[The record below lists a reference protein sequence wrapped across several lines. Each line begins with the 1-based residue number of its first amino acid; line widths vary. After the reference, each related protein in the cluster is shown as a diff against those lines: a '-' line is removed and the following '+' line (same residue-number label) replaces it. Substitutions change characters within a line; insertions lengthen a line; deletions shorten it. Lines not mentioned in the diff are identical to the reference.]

1 MSILMIFFGLA
12 FLNLKALR
20 LRTGVSNVRFISF
33 NIATSFAILGSSVIG
48 QAQMLH
54 GLAGG
59 QIPKGSE
66 RERDLK
72 PWLHLGSQIHEKE
85 GLNLP
90 GEWKGFDAKRSIM
103 MPASALFTANQ
114 HHDWSRHYGLRLE
127 IVAGEGRSFHG
138 EVIVHTPEREA
149 KSSYRTTA
157 PVTSRARFS
166 FVGSNQSE
174 VIDLPFTAFDKFY
187 PFGETFRQ
195 IQKVEIRG
203 RFADK
208 KSGSISVPSVRV
220 IAAPRL
226 KLFSEVRS
234 AAGEEN
240 SDLKYKLQVMNCS
253 DRLQSVN
260 LAHNAYSKHVMF
272 ASVEPNELTLK
283 SGETKAVTIR
293 VNVTDRVPPGGR
305 ERQKIIA
312 LANGQLGGEIE
323 FITARKLPHPYLVHT
338 PKRWQEIREKIDNY
352 GWAEKAAQLYLKHE
366 AKDNRPGSRWPYAVA
381 WQISRDKK
389 YAELAKPGVHFEV
402 GGKDLIQACE
412 IYDMIADSGVF
423 TDDDHARI
431 KLEMRERMHGI
442 SLSGVANLELQQAR
456 CGFTLALT
464 VQDFAWFE
472 HFLYAT
478 DGVYDNIANGIMPD
492 GWWYEGSVNYNVWVS
507 RYICKMA
514 LAAEPFGVNMID
526 QYFVPGYSKE
536 FRRLT
541 DEVETRKQEFGGK
554 PFQKF
559 GKHPVP
565 HITLDQLWDS
575 FIDHLSHDGQIYA
588 ANDGGEWSLTSDEGF
603 EIAYM
608 MWRKPAFAALVKRR
622 GEGGRSLLYGVPEL
636 PEETPEIGIRSA
648 YSDGIGFIT
657 LRSQTPDRH
666 PSEQIEMSLK
676 YGTHGAYH
684 GHFDRTNF
692 NSMRRYDRSFYSSGH
707 GLWYSYAS
715 FMYGMFVQSSVNHN
729 MVVVD
734 GRNQEAVESRRL
746 LFHSGPKMQAAA
758 VETEA
763 RWSCPPYLGLQM
775 RRPNRKED
783 ESAILNGRERLAA
796 EDVFMPAATDSEGK
810 EIEVAD
816 IGDWTER
823 ILQRRLA
830 IVTDHY
836 IVLADYL
843 EGKEEHTFD
852 NLLQIRGFQNIEGDG
867 VQKTRHTEQMGTN
880 PRLATQLITNCQWWE
895 KEGTSRT
902 RFRTIFD
909 EKSHLNWRTLKGKK
923 GDLYADVYSAWPK
936 NSEIMVGS
944 APEVRSRAGW
954 AKFSIE
960 IDGEVLA
967 EDEFSPWI
975 LGRKKIEL
983 EIPKHAKILILKTQN
998 EDRRKG
1004 GGFILGKGDCLFWG
1018 GGQLIL
1024 SNGES
1029 LQFSELQKQGKLTFN
1044 GIRTNVDGRSDIEKI
1059 QTGEDYGAGP
1069 VVIAGKPFRESLPAQ
1084 PNGEGEVRID
1094 LSDLNANGLSVEF
1107 GADYPQGQ
1115 VSKYQRHTF
1124 SVRSKGESAQFL
1136 TVIEPFEEESSSMIK
1151 AVEALSA
1158 TELKVSLKDGR
1169 QHRISIKGLH
1179 REDKP
1184 SVSFKEFKAGKV
1196 LAEEKS

>member
-1 MSILMIFFGLA
+1 MMALRKP
-12 FLNLKALR
+12 FLNLQDRCLR
-20 LRTGVSNVRFISF
+20 VDLSNLRVISF
-33 NIATSFAILGSSVIG
+33 TFVTTFVMLCSSVIG
-48 QAQMLH
+48 KAQMLS

-59 QIPKGSE
+59 QVPKGSE
-66 RERDLK
+66 REDKLK
-72 PWLHLGSQIHEKE
+72 PWLNLGNENYQKE
-85 GLNLP
+85 GLNVP
-90 GEWKGFDAKRSIM
+90 GEWKGFGAKRSIT
-103 MPASALFTANQ
+103 MPGSAIFNAKQ
-114 HHDWSRHYGLRLE
+114 HYDWSQHYGLRLE
-127 IVAGEGRSFHG
+127 IIAGEGRFFHG
-138 EVIVHTPEREA
+138 EVIVHTREHEA

-157 PVTSRARFS
+157 PVTSRAKFS
-166 FVGSNQSE
+166 FIGSKKSE
-174 VIDLPFTAFDKFY
+174 TIDLPFTAFDKFY

-195 IQKVEIRG
+195 IQKIEIRG
-203 RFADK
+203 RFADNQ
-208 KSGSISVPSVRV
+208 SGSISVPSVRV
-220 IAAPRL
+220 IAAPLL
-226 KLFSEVRS
+226 KLFSKVRS
-234 AAGEEN
+234 SAGEEN
-240 SDLKYKLQVMNCS
+240 ANLKYELKVMNCS
-253 DRLQSVN
+253 DRLQSVT
-260 LAHNAYSKHVMF
+260 LAHNPYSKHVMF
-272 ASVEPNELTLK
+272 ASVEPDELTLE

-323 FITARKLPHPYLVHT
+323 FITARKLSHPYLVHT
-338 PKRWQEIREKIDNY
+338 PERWQEVREKIDNY
-352 GWAEKAAQLYLKHE
+352 EWAKKASLRYLKHE

-423 TDDDHARI
+423 TDDDHARV

-526 QYFVPGYSKE
+526 QYFAPGYSKE

-541 DEVETRKQEFGGK
+541 DDVETRKQEFGGK

-622 GEGGRSLLYGVPEL
+622 GEDGRSLLYGVPEL
-636 PEETPEIGIRSA
+636 PKDTPEIGTRSA

-734 GRNQEAVESRRL
+734 GRNQESVESRRL

-758 VETEA
+758 VETKA

-775 RRPNRKED
+775 RRTNRKQGET
-783 ESAILNGRERLAA
+783 AILNGRERLAA

-810 EIEVAD
+810 EIEVAN

-843 EGKEEHTFD
+843 EGKEKHTFD
-852 NLLQIRGFQNIEGDG
+852 NLLQIRGFQNIEGEG

-880 PRLATQLITNCQWWE
+880 PRLATQLITNCQWW
-895 KEGTSRT
+895 KKGGTSRT

-909 EKSHLNWRTLKGKK
+909 DKSHLNWRTLKGKK

-936 NSEIMVGS
+936 DSEIMVGA
-944 APEVRSRAGW
+944 APEVRRRAGW
-954 AKFSIE
+954 TKFSVE
-960 IDGEVLA
+960 IDGEIVA

-975 LGRKKIEL
+975 LGRKNIDL
-983 EIPKHAKILILKTQN
+983 EIPSDAKTLTLRTQN

-1004 GGFILGKGDCLFWG
+1004 GGFILSKGDCLFWG
-1018 GGQLIL
+1018 GGQLL
-1024 SNGES
+1024 LTNGGKF
-1029 LQFSELQKQGKLTFN
+1029 QFSELLKQGKLTLN
-1044 GIRTNVDGRSDIEKI
+1044 GIRTKVDGRLDIEKI
-1059 QTGEDYGAGP
+1059 KIGEDYGAGP

-1084 PNGEGEVRID
+1084 PNGKGEVRID
-1094 LSDLNANGLSVEF
+1094 LTDLNVKGLSVEL
-1107 GADYPQGQ
+1107 GADYPHGQ
-1115 VSKYQRHTF
+1115 VSKYQRHTYGA
-1124 SVRSKGESAQFL
+1124 RSKGESAQFL
-1136 TVIEPFEEESSSMIK
+1136 TVIEPFEEESSSMIQT
-1151 AVEALSA
+1151 VEALSA
-1158 TELKVSLKDGR
+1158 TELSVLLRDGTE
-1169 QHRISIKGLH
+1169 HRISIENLNSNK
-1179 REDKP
+1179 KP
-1184 SVSFKEFKAGKV
+1184 SVRFKEVKAGKV